1 MRRKDKV
8 EKSQYPYS
16 SNNSHLKD
24 TYILSDFSQIT
35 LLLLRLSSLTLVT
48 SCFFLLFLFFLLL
61 VFVSILVRLGAYI
74 ICVNCGITYCILIE
88 LFFYFRRSI
97 SILRNAIDR
106 LLFIQVRAEL
116 RNRIQRALESRMIL
130 LAVFGPRVDYRP
142 GLFKALDGSGS
153 FDDLGVV
160 LHDLSLAAR
169 QVGRIEEDVGLIVSD
184 QYDLYQAVE
193 VWTTE
198 ALSVL
203 L

>member
-1 MRRKDKV
+1 M
-8 EKSQYPYS
+8 
-16 SNNSHLKD
+16 
-24 TYILSDFSQIT
+24 
-35 LLLLRLSSLTLVT
+35 LRLPSLTLVT

-61 VFVSILVRLGAYI
+61 VSIRVRSGAYI
-74 ICVNCGITYCILIE
+74 VICVNCGITYCIRIE
-88 LFFYFRRSI
+88 LFFYFHRSI

-106 LLFIQVRAEL
+106 LVFLQVRAEL
-116 RNRIQRALESRMIL
+116 WNRIQRALESRMIL
-130 LAVFGPRVDYRP
+130 LAVFRPRVDYRP
-142 GLFKALDGSGS
+142 GLCKALDGSGS